1 MIEFLGY
8 LLQGIKESAKGI
20 PFTIGISL
28 VAVIIGL
35 IVGFLLAIMRSSR
48 FKIVQTISRLYT
60 DIVRGTPLVVQIFIF
75 VYGVQVFLQS
85 QGLNFKWPD
94 PAIPATLACGLN
106 SAAYMGEIIRGGLA
120 AIDKGQ
126 REAAMSLGMT
136 SRQSMRFVILPQA
149 IRIILPAMGNEFVTL
164 IKETAIVSYAGVR
177 DIMRRGVLLS
187 SRIFE
192 PFPVYIGVAIVYLIF
207 TIPLSKLV
215 VTLEK
220 KMKVEAD

>member
-1 MIEFLGY
+1 MAKFFGY
-8 LLQGIKESAKGI
+8 LLQGITESAKGI

-28 VAVIIGL
+28 VAVVIGL
-35 IVGFLLAIMRSSR
+35 IVGFLLAVMRSS
-48 FKIVQTISRLYT
+48 KIGVVRTISRLYT

-75 VYGVQVFLQS
+75 VYGVQVFLQG

-136 SRQSMRFVILPQA
+136 SRQSMRLVILPQA

-220 KMKVEAD
+220 RMKVEAD